1 MCRYQA
7 YVLSILFYGKGSW
20 TTYARQER
28 RLNGFHLRC
37 LRRPLHI
44 RWQDKVPNIEVL
56 ERASLMNMPSL
67 TQGRLRWLGPVHRIE
82 PDCLP
87 RETENCGRGAR
98 RVGRPLLQ
106 RRQQVWLTCCSNQH
120 KHLGGHCQTPRH
132 LVAKYQSGFKTEVNA
147 KIQATF
153 KRAARMA
160 CAATACDPTIHICA
174 ICNKDCHSK
183 IGLHSHT
190 RSCPNLQR

>member
-1 MCRYQA
+1 MSCRFSFTA
-7 YVLSILFYGKGSW
+7 RP

-87 RETENCGRGAR
+87 REILYGELREGAR
-98 RVGRPLLQ
+98 RVGRPLL
-106 RRQQVWLTCCSNQH
+106 RYKNVS
-120 KHLGGHCQTPRH
+120 
-132 LVAKYQSGFKTEVNA
+132 KYGL
-147 KIQATF
+147 
-153 KRAARMA
+153 RAAQTNTSTWEDIAKHRDTWWQSVKA
-160 CAATACDPTIHICA
+160 
-174 ICNKDCHSK
+174 
-183 IGLHSHT
+183 GL
-190 RSCPNLQR
+190 RRK